1 MAPTASALA
10 EHGLVGESAAMQA
23 LGRRIATLGPVDMP
37 VLILGES
44 GTGKELVA
52 RALHAESPRARAPFL
67 PVNCATLRGDVFLS
81 HLFGHERGAFTGA
94 VERRAGI
101 FREAAGGTVFLDEVG
116 ELSPEAQGALL
127 RVLERGEIHAV
138 GGPRPLH
145 VDVRVLAATHRDL
158 PAWVTAERFREDLF
172 YRLREAVIEVPSLRA
187 RLEDLPLLVDH
198 LRVTLNSQRS
208 LAVDGVRPAT
218 LARLAAQSWPGN
230 VRQLRAVLAEAMAER
245 QRGWLEPEDLSFAA
259 MPVALETRPGGAV
272 SRPTDEMPLSPADA
286 RRDLA
291 LRLAARPGGVTRS
304 QLARAA
310 GVSVNVAWRVLAA
323 LAAEGVVRRERAG
336 RATRYRAV

>member
-1 MAPTASALA
+1 
-10 EHGLVGESAAMQA
+10 
-23 LGRRIATLGPVDMP
+23 
-37 VLILGES
+37 
-44 GTGKELVA
+44 
-52 RALHAESPRARAPFL
+52 
-67 PVNCATLRGDVFLS
+67 
-81 HLFGHERGAFTGA
+81 
-94 VERRAGI
+94 
-101 FREAAGGTVFLDEVG
+101 
-116 ELSPEAQGALL
+116 
-127 RVLERGEIHAV
+127 
-138 GGPRPLH
+138 
-145 VDVRVLAATHRDL
+145 
-158 PAWVTAERFREDLF
+158 
-172 YRLREAVIEVPSLRA
+172 
-187 RLEDLPLLVDH
+187 
-198 LRVTLNSQRS
+198 
-208 LAVDGVRPAT
+208 
-218 LARLAAQSWPGN
+218 
-230 VRQLRAVLAEAMAER
+230 MAER